1 MLRLVAGLA
10 WREAR
15 RDFLYDTSGH
25 VTFEK
30 AATWKGVGAGSNYLV
45 QDVDVGKDWLDEAVE
60 LEYPGS
66 SLALEYRYDDRGRVS
81 KVFRQEGIGV
91 AWRPIRWT
99 ATAPRYSQR
108 ASPTIRMRRCTSGRP
123 TTSPPP
129 HIFRTDGLG
138 RLKSVVFDAD
148 ASMTFE
154 YDDTGT
160 RTGVERPY
168 GNHFSYLHEAGTSR
182 LTKVDH
188 LASEASVEF
197 AHDGNGNVIA
207 INEHVGSRGIRSH
220 YFWYSHDNRV
230 VRQSLATSDNLIAK
244 ESFLDGEGE
253 PCLELRTNSAVD
265 DVIDAT
271 IALRRGGKLLG
282 LFENDGTEKQRY
294 LYAYGRLFGTVDD
307 GGLIQHCHV
316 DEQGSVRAVT
326 NADGSVMQR
335 IDYFPFGEP
344 RRFESSG
351 YDQPFRHHKGEQ
363 ELGGFTRQGARFN
376 IARYG
381 RFGGLDPILLMAP
394 EEKLLADPLQLHP
407 YAYARNN
414 PLDWSDPT
422 GESLALAAPL
432 LGPLL
437 ANPVVL
443 AGAAALATAIV
454 LPQAGELIN
463 DLMLSL
469 LESGGDAASTEE
481 DGNKEADS
489 AKGKKKAAKQLE
501 HRVKEAKEALR
512 RNKEFRRWFHREY
525 KPDQKVPD
533 GGRNNPDI
541 PGEQILDAFEEWRQ
555 LGGG

>member
-1 MLRLVAGLA
+1 MHQRTTDNLA
-10 WREAR
+10 
-15 RDFLYDTSGH
+15 
-25 VTFEK
+25 
-30 AATWKGVGAGSNYLV
+30 
-45 QDVDVGKDWLDEAVE
+45 
-60 LEYPGS
+60 
-66 SLALEYRYDDRGRVS
+66 
-81 KVFRQEGIGV
+81 
-91 AWRPIRWT
+91 
-99 ATAPRYSQR
+99 
-108 ASPTIRMRRCTSGRP
+108 
-123 TTSPPP
+123 TTTYFP
-129 HIFRTDGLG
+129 DGLG

-160 RTGVERPY
+160 RIGVERPY

-230 VRQSLATSDNLIAK
+230 VRESLATSDNLIAK

-265 DVIDAT
+265 DVVDAT

-469 LESGGDAASTEE
+469 LESDGDAATPEGDTHEGADVARGGRGLGAKAPDQVTPGVRQLDGQYVDDVGQVQPWRAQYDDYGRQVERTDFTDLPDPSTHTNPHHHTREF
-481 DGNKEADS
+481 GPGYGP
-489 AKGKKKAAKQLE
+489 KGKE
-501 HRVKEAKEALR
+501 TYH
-512 RNKEFRRWFHREY
+512 
-525 KPDQKVPD
+525 
-533 GGRNNPDI
+533 
-541 PGEQILDAFEEWRQ
+541 PGAGPGT
-555 LGGG
+555 GGGQ

>member
-1 MLRLVAGLA
+1 MHQRTTDNLA
-10 WREAR
+10 
-15 RDFLYDTSGH
+15 
-25 VTFEK
+25 
-30 AATWKGVGAGSNYLV
+30 
-45 QDVDVGKDWLDEAVE
+45 
-60 LEYPGS
+60 
-66 SLALEYRYDDRGRVS
+66 
-81 KVFRQEGIGV
+81 
-91 AWRPIRWT
+91 
-99 ATAPRYSQR
+99 
-108 ASPTIRMRRCTSGRP
+108 
-123 TTSPPP
+123 TTTYFP
-129 HIFRTDGLG
+129 DGLG

-160 RTGVERPY
+160 RIGVERPY

-188 LASEASVEF
+188 LASEASVGF

-294 LYAYGRLFGTVDD
+294 LYADGRLFGTVDD

-344 RRFESSG
+344 RRLESG
-351 YDQPFRHHKGEQ
+351 RYDQPFRHHKGEQ

-381 RFGGLDPILLMAP
+381 RFGALDPILLRAP
-394 EEKLLADPLQLHP
+394 EKKLLADPLRLHP

-414 PLDWSDPT
+414 PLDWMDPSGKFVESPWDFANVAAGAASFVANVSSGNVVGALLDLT
-422 GESLALAAPL
+422 GLAFDAVAAAAP
-432 LGPLL
+432 GVP
-437 ANPVVL
+437 
-443 AGAAALATAIV
+443 AGAAAAIK
-454 LPQAGELIN
+454 AGRAAN
-463 DLMLSL
+463 AV
-469 LESGGDAASTEE
+469 DAAKGGASAARGASTAFGRSVQSLQETIGSGRGQWGRVSAHAEQATGRAYRGGTSIEE
-481 DGNKEADS
+481 VFKNAET
-489 AKGKKKAAKQLE
+489 
-501 HRVKEAKEALR
+501 
-512 RNKEFRRWFHREY
+512 
-525 KPDQKVPD
+525 
-533 GGRNNPDI
+533 
-541 PGEQILDAFEEWRQ
+541 GEQIIRHTITR
-555 LGGG
+555 GGEILHETFRTYSKFGS